1 MVNDRCA
8 YNACTLAMGEEDV
21 TGRLGGGDKRE
32 NEVSHKE
39 IATFLIVVSFLF
51 WNPTCTFVFILSE
64 KKIIKENMAFVY
76 DYYSKNPKSIL
87 ICLHA

>member
-8 YNACTLAMGEEDV
+8 YNACTLAIEEEDV

-39 IATFLIVVSFLF
+39 IAY
-51 WNPTCTFVFILSE
+51 FIS
-64 KKIIKENMAFVY
+64 
-76 DYYSKNPKSIL
+76 
-87 ICLHA
+87 